1 MVPENLGEFELNGI
15 GKAEGGMIVPV
26 FAMSS
31 VLVDRSNRA
40 VVLSFVVVAVALQ
53 LGQAQL
59 EANLA

>member
-1 MVPENLGEFELNGI
+1 
-15 GKAEGGMIVPV
+15 MIVPV